1 LNDAHSQSL
10 RSPQYVHLQCGNGL
24 LHVWLHS
31 WSFIVISQLSCSGCP
46 FPRSANKTIA
56 IVIAI
61 PAAAPN
67 AVIPAS
73 AMKQLVQN

>member
-1 LNDAHSQSL
+1 MKKG
-10 RSPQYVHLQCGNGL
+10 C
-24 LHVWLHS
+24 
-31 WSFIVISQLSCSGCP
+31 SFGYSIGSGCP

-56 IVIAI
+56 IVIAT

-67 AVIPAS
+67 AAIPAS

>member
-1 LNDAHSQSL
+1 MKNMKKGCSVGY
-10 RSPQYVHLQCGNGL
+10 P
-24 LHVWLHS
+24 
-31 WSFIVISQLSCSGCP
+31 ISSGCP

-56 IVIAI
+56 IVIAT

-67 AVIPAS
+67 ATIPAS